1 MGRHS
6 VDKRNEPQPDRP
18 RRSRRPTIASGDD
31 TSSPETSPHLASP
44 TLLSGA
50 TTSPSGT
57 TPHTGAA
64 TATHGRHRTSNN
76 TASPPPATT
85 AHGRHR
91 TSNNTAS
98 PPPAT
103 TAHGRHTTARGRHTT
118 AQPGSRRYDG
128 LGVVALILAISAFAA
143 AGLRLWQI
151 GGIPLALT
159 LIPGAELGNSPLLS
173 IGVAI
178 VAAMALVL
186 GAVVLCLRG
195 TRKVMVT
202 IGVSLALIALVGI
215 TTSWGMK
222 IVFYEVTGVS
232 RNTAVNF
239 VDFDNGNRVFKRA
252 TGQNLPWMQRIVV
265 SGNTDLSKVFLDAS
279 KDPANGNKV
288 SCKIMIDGKVVSQS
302 TATGEAVNVECFRQQ
317 AR

>member
-6 VDKRNEPQPDRP
+6 VDKRKKLQPDRP
-18 RRSRRPTIASGDD
+18 RRSRPPTTASGDD
-31 TSSPETSPHLASP
+31 TLSSETTPHLASP

-50 TTSPSGT
+50 STSPSET
-57 TPHTGAA
+57 SPHTGPATAA
-64 TATHGRHRTSNN
+64 HGRHTAAHGRHGAAHDHHHTATHGRH
-76 TASPPPATT
+76 TA
-85 AHGRHR
+85 
-91 TSNNTAS
+91 
-98 PPPAT
+98 
-103 TAHGRHTTARGRHTT
+103 
-118 AQPGSRRYDG
+118 AQPGSRRHDG

-151 GGIPLALT
+151 GGIPPALT
-159 LIPGAELGNSPLLS
+159 LIPGAEFGNSPLLS
-173 IGVAI
+173 IGAAI

-186 GAVVLCLRG
+186 GVVVLCLRR

-239 VDFDNGNRVFKRA
+239 VEFDNGNRVFKRA
-252 TGQNLPWMQRIVV
+252 TGQTLPWMQRVV
-265 SGNTDLSKVFLDAS
+265 VPGSTDLSKVFLDAS

-302 TATGEAVNVECFRQQ
+302 TATGEAVNVECFQRQAQ
-317 AR
+317 

>member
-6 VDKRNEPQPDRP
+6 VDKRKKLHPGRP
-18 RRSRRPTIASGDD
+18 RRSRPPTTASGDD
-31 TSSPETSPHLASP
+31 TLSSETTPHLTSP

-50 TTSPSGT
+50 STSPSET
-57 TPHTGAA
+57 SPHTGPA
-64 TATHGRHRTSNN
+64 TPAHPPPTPP
-76 TASPPPATT
+76 APPPAPPGRPGA
-85 AHGRHR
+85 AHDRPHP
-91 TSNNTAS
+91 A
-98 PPPAT
+98 PP
-103 TAHGRHTTARGRHTT
+103 GRHTA
-118 AQPGSRRYDG
+118 AQPGSRRHDG

-159 LIPGAELGNSPLLS
+159 LIPGAEFGNSPLLS
-173 IGVAI
+173 IGAAI

-186 GAVVLCLRG
+186 GVVVLCLRG

-239 VDFDNGNRVFKRA
+239 VEFDNGNRVF
-252 TGQNLPWMQRIVV
+252 
-265 SGNTDLSKVFLDAS
+265 
-279 KDPANGNKV
+279 
-288 SCKIMIDGKVVSQS
+288 
-302 TATGEAVNVECFRQQ
+302 
-317 AR
+317 

>member
-50 TTSPSGT
+50 TTSPSRT
-57 TPHTGAA
+57 PPHT
-64 TATHGRHRTSNN
+64 H
-76 TASPPPATT
+76 PAHP
-85 AHGRHR
+85 AP
-91 TSNNTAS
+91 